1 VNTIID
7 NPVIDDAT
15 REAGSGRSPAS
26 GPPARPRRRLGGTLI
41 LVALGA
47 FGVTRFIVAEPSTTA
62 TAPRVVT
69 ELATI
74 SANDLAALQAAAEQ
88 RPEDLRAIQALGVAY
103 VRAAST
109 DPANYAL
116 ARAAFDRAD
125 RIRPD
130 DTSTQLGRGLLSMSL
145 HRFDDALAQADG
157 ILATNPDLD
166 AAHQLRFDALM
177 EIGRYDEA
185 ETTIER
191 LLATEPGLP
200 AYTRVS
206 YLRQVRGDMD
216 GAISAMRQAVTAG
229 DAMPAAQAEAL
240 ALLGDLYFIEGD
252 LDRAEVERVRALELD
267 PELPLAQFGL
277 AEVLAAQGDLTTAE
291 AMLERL
297 VQRWPAPAAL
307 IVLGDVRATLGD
319 QVGAQAAY
327 EQAGAEFEAL
337 AAAGE
342 IVDLE
347 RSFFEF
353 DHGDPDLGLRLA
365 REAYQGRPESVLT
378 ADALAWA
385 LHLSG
390 DVDGAREMATKA
402 LRYGTVDHPLN
413 LHSRVILAE
422 ESSAG
427 S

>member
-1 VNTIID
+1 MTTIID
-7 NPVIDDAT
+7 NPMTDDAT
-15 REAGSGRSPAS
+15 REAGSGRSPALGS
-26 GPPARPRRRLGGTLI
+26 PSQRRRRFGGTLL

-62 TAPRVVT
+62 EAPLVVT
-69 ELATI
+69 ELATVT
-74 SANDLAALQAAAEQ
+74 ANDLAALRAAAE
-88 RPEDLRAIQALGVAY
+88 RSPDDLRAIQALGVAH

-109 DPANYAL
+109 DPANYSL

-125 RIRPD
+125 RIRPN

-145 HRFDDALAQADG
+145 HQFDVALTQADR
-157 ILATNPDLD
+157 ILAANPDLD

-185 ETTIER
+185 ETTLER

-200 AYTRVS
+200 VYTRVS
-206 YLRQVRGDMD
+206 YLRQVLGDMD

-229 DAMPAAQAEAL
+229 DATPLAQAEAL

-252 LDRAEVERVRALELD
+252 LDRAEVERIRALELD
-267 PELPLAQFGL
+267 PDLPLAQFGL
-277 AEVLAAQGDLTTAE
+277 AEVLAAQGELANAE
-291 AMLERL
+291 DMLERL
-297 VQRWPAPAAL
+297 VLRWPAPAAL
-307 IVLGDVRATLGD
+307 VVLGDVRSSLND

-327 EQAGAEFEAL
+327 DRAASEFAAL
-337 AAAGE
+337 DAAGE

-347 RSFFEF
+347 QSFFEF

-365 REAYQGRPESVLT
+365 RAAYKSRPESVLT

-385 LHLSG
+385 LHRSG
-390 DVDGAREMATKA
+390 DDGGARAMATRA
-402 LRYGTVDHPLN
+402 LRFGTIDHPLN
-413 LHSRVILAE
+413 LHSRVILAGVP
-422 ESSAG
+422 SAR